1 MENIK
6 SSYPCPEV
14 HPQKPLSQE
23 ELEQDVDVDA
33 EADADSGTGA
43 DTNNDADNK
52 SVIGDKCHKDDISIN
67 KKSVV
72 EEVTKVVEEVTKESK
87 TLAENAELDSALDD
101 KQESEIVKI
110 DTTEKKNTQ
119 ITSWADGDEDMQ
131 IQIMKV
137 TEVVNDV
144 KRQDDKHCEY
154 DNCSPNVRQRSW
166 RKLKDNGEE
175 KTGGIDEKDIDAY
188 LERRRAR
195 SRDRSETV
203 GGLHRNRK

>member
-67 KKSVV
+67 KKS
-72 EEVTKVVEEVTKESK
+72 VVEEVTKESK